1 MVEAFFKSIY
11 DRVYQQRNRLELFII
26 VIPMILLTAYY
37 TLIASER
44 YVSESRIVIKQ
55 GGDLGQQLVGLTIPF
70 LGMSGGPNKDDAML
84 VMEFIHSPDLLDRLD
99 QNLGLKE
106 QFSQTGFDIVND
118 LPPWAK
124 REDFINIYR
133 RRVDLRYDNQRGV
146 LVIGTWAKSGEQ
158 AQKLNQAILAEA
170 EKFINELSHKIAREQ
185 LDFAGKEMLAARE
198 NLEKAK
204 EALLQYQNNSSFV
217 DPAVELGMTSQVI
230 AGLQAQLAAK
240 EVELK
245 MLLAMMQ
252 ENAPQVLSLRQVVAS
267 LRVQIQ
273 DERQKIASSQAKGL
287 NRKAAAFLDYKSMVD
302 FQSDVYRASLV
313 ATEKLRVEAARKIRS
328 LAVISSPQIPE
339 RAEYPQ
345 RLYLL
350 AVWLLGLCVLYGFV
364 RLGIETIEDH
374 RD

>member
-11 DRVYQQRNRLELFII
+11 DRVYQQRNRLEIFII
-26 VIPMILLTAYY
+26 VIPMILLTVYY

>member
-26 VIPMILLTAYY
+26 VIPMILLTVYY